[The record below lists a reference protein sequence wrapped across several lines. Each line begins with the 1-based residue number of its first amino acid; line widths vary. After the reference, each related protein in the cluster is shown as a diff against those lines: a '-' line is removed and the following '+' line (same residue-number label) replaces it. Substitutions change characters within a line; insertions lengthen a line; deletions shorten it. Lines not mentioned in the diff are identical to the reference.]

1 LNELCCLNRWP
12 GPSIV
17 VHNASPT
24 STKGIRPLASTP
36 EEEREEWLRQM
47 QAFSP
52 EQRAAM
58 EKVKAAVER
67 HVQRAKE
74 SEQQMRQ
81 EMKQIAAAHP
91 GQLGG
96 MAGESEE
103 K

>member
-1 LNELCCLNRWP
+1 M
-12 GPSIV
+12 
-17 VHNASPT
+17 
-24 STKGIRPLASTP
+24 ASTP